1 MSHEPGSDPSDDY
14 HLRFQVATPEFSDE
28 QDRLHAEAMELLR
41 AALDA
46 GRTWDAA
53 TKAVKI
59 PPGPFRE
66 MVLADFLKVLLAER
80 HFQGGGRL
88 KEIAREIGAPMEL
101 LVAMKEAMLREV
113 SDSAQEAYRMTRQS

>member
-1 MSHEPGSDPSDDY
+1 MSNEQDSEQSDDY
-14 HLRFQVATPEFSDE
+14 HLRFQIATPEFSAE
-28 QDRLHAEAMELLR
+28 QDRQHAEAMESLR

-46 GRTWDAA
+46 GRKWDGAIR
-53 TKAVKI
+53 AVKI
-59 PPGPFRE
+59 PAGPFRE
-66 MVLADFLKVLLAER
+66 LVLADFLKVLLAER

-101 LVAMKEAMLREV
+101 LVAMKEEMLREV